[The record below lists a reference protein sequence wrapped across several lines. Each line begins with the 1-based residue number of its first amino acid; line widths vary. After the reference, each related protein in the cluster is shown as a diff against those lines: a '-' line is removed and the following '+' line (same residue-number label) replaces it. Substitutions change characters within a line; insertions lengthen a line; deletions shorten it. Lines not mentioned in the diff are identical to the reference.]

1 MNLKIYQVDA
11 FASAIFHG
19 NPAAVCPLEE
29 WLAKEQMQ
37 NIAMENNL
45 AETAFFVKEE
55 EGYALRWFTPQT
67 EVDLCG
73 HATLASAHVLFEH
86 MGYKKEVIRFHTNSG
101 ILSVR
106 RKGDQL
112 TMDFPTAELNDFEPP
127 AVLEEALRLPPTKV
141 YKDTD
146 ILYVVNNGLQL
157 RNMDP
162 DFRLLKQLNTRGVI
176 VTAPGIGDVDFLSRF
191 FAPAVGVDEDPV
203 TGSAHTMLTPYWS
216 KRLGKKRLIGRQ
228 ISKRGGTVYCEY
240 KGDRVVLS
248 GEACTYLEGTILL

>member
-19 NPAAVCPLEE
+19 NPAAVCPLEK
-29 WLAKEQMQ
+29 WLTEEQMQ

-55 EGYALRWFTPQT
+55 DGYTLRWFTPQT

-73 HATLASAHVLFEH
+73 HATLASAHVLFEYL
-86 MGYKKEVIRFHTNSG
+86 GYDKEVIRFHTNSG
-101 ILSVR
+101 ILTVR
-106 RKGDQL
+106 RKGDRL
-112 TMDFPTAELNDFEPP
+112 TMDFPTAELSNFEPP
-127 AVLEEALRLPPTKV
+127 AVLEEALRIAPAEV

-162 DFRLLKQLNTRGVI
+162 NFRLLKQLDTRGVI

-228 ISKRGGTVYCEY
+228 ISKRGGTVYCED
-240 KGDRVVLS
+240 KGDRVELS